1 MPRTSRLLVG
11 AALLAGVTAPAVYA
25 SLNSSAATGPE
36 FIRISDRQFG
46 YTRVDN
52 GPPGRSPG
60 DQEII
65 FDKLFNR
72 KITSRPIGSGRF
84 LCTFTTGATRTCIA
98 TFDLPKGEVVA
109 TGTVRY
115 RQFYDLAITGGTGL
129 YDNARGTLTIIRTTD
144 RPRPIREFLY
154 FRLAG

>member
-1 MPRTSRLLVG
+1 MPSTSRLLVG
-11 AALLAGVTAPAVYA
+11 AALLAGVGLAAYG
-25 SLNSSAATGPE
+25 SLDSQAATGPE
-36 FIRISDRQFG
+36 FIRISDRQFA
-46 YTRVDN
+46 YSRVDN
-52 GPPGRSPG
+52 GPRGRSPG

-72 KITSRPIGSGRF
+72 RITPKPIGSARF
-84 LCTFTTGATRTCIA
+84 LCTFTTGRTRTCIA

>member
-1 MPRTSRLLVG
+1 MPRTSRLLIG
-11 AALLAGVTAPAVYA
+11 AALLAGVGLAAYG
-25 SLNSSAATGPE
+25 SLDSQAATGPE
-36 FIRISDRQFG
+36 FIRISDRQFA
-46 YTRVDN
+46 YSRVDN
-52 GPPGRSPG
+52 GARGRSPG

-72 KITSRPIGSGRF
+72 RITPKPIGSARF
-84 LCTFTTGATRTCIA
+84 LCTITTGRTRTCIA

-129 YDNARGTLTIIRTTD
+129 YDNARGTLTVIRTTD

-154 FRLAG
+154 FRLSG

>member
-1 MPRTSRLLVG
+1 MPSTSRLLVG
-11 AALLAGVTAPAVYA
+11 AALLAGVGLAVYGGMD
-25 SLNSSAATGPE
+25 SQAATGPE
-36 FIRISDRQFG
+36 FIRISDRQFA
-46 YTRVDN
+46 YSRVDN
-52 GPPGRSPG
+52 GPRGRSPG

-72 KITSRPIGSGRF
+72 RITPKPIGSARF
-84 LCTFTTGATRTCIA
+84 LCTFTTGRTRTCIA
-98 TFDLPKGEVVA
+98 TFDLPKGEIVA

>member
-1 MPRTSRLLVG
+1 MPSTSRLLIG
-11 AALLAGVTAPAVYA
+11 AVLLAGVGLVAYGGLD
-25 SLNSSAATGPE
+25 SQAATGPE
-36 FIRISDRQFG
+36 FIRISDRQFS
-46 YTRVDN
+46 YSRVDN
-52 GPPGRSPG
+52 GPRGRSPG

-72 KITSRPIGSGRF
+72 RITPKPIGTARF
-84 LCTFTTGATRTCIA
+84 LCTFTTGRTRTCIA

-154 FRLAG
+154 FRLSG

>member
-1 MPRTSRLLVG
+1 MPSTSRLFIG
-11 AALLAGVTAPAVYA
+11 AALLAGAGAAAYG
-25 SLNSSAATGPE
+25 SLDSNAATGPE

-46 YTRVDN
+46 YSRVDV
-52 GPPGRSPG
+52 GPRGRSPG

-72 KITSRPIGSGRF
+72 RITPKPIGSARF
-84 LCTFTTGATRTCIA
+84 LCTFTTGRTRTCIA
-98 TFDLPKGEVVA
+98 TFDLAKGEVVA
-109 TGTVRY
+109 TGTVRF
-115 RQFYDLAITGGTGL
+115 RQFYDLAIVGGTGL

-154 FRLAG
+154 FRLSG

>member
-1 MPRTSRLLVG
+1 MPSTSRLLIG
-11 AALLAGVTAPAVYA
+11 AALLAGVGLAAYGGLD
-25 SLNSSAATGPE
+25 SQAATGPE

-46 YTRVDN
+46 YSRVDN
-52 GPPGRSPG
+52 GVRGRSPG
-60 DQEII
+60 DQEVI

-72 KITSRPIGSGRF
+72 RITPKPIGSARF
-84 LCTFTTGATRTCIA
+84 LCTFTTGRTRTCIA
-98 TFDLPKGEVVA
+98 TFDLAKGEVVA

>member
-1 MPRTSRLLVG
+1 MPMTSRLLIG
-11 AALLAGVTAPAVYA
+11 AALLVGVGSAAYGGLD
-25 SLNSSAATGPE
+25 SRAATGPE
-36 FIRISDRQFG
+36 FIRISDRQFA
-46 YTRVDN
+46 YSRVDN
-52 GPPGRSPG
+52 GVRGRSPG

-72 KITSRPIGSGRF
+72 RITPKPIGSARF
-84 LCTFTTGATRTCIA
+84 LCTFTTGRTRTCIA

-109 TGTVRY
+109 AGTVRY

-154 FRLAG
+154 FRLSG